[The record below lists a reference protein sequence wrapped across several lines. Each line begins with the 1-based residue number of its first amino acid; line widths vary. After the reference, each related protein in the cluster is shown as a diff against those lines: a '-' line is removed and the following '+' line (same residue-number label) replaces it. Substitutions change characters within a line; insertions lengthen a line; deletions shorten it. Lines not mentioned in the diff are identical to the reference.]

1 MSYVDSVLQPGE
13 TVTFRGDIHWKVY
26 LPGLALLVIGI
37 IWLVEMPRNTTGGIW
52 RELVSVIIF
61 APALGLLFWAW
72 FQRWTTEVAV
82 TTKQV
87 IFMQGYIRRHT
98 FEMSLDKVESVEVS
112 QTIMGRILNY
122 GDILV
127 RGTGDTHEPFKSIGA
142 PLDFRN
148 HVTAG

>member
-82 TTKQV
+82 SSNKSSSC
-87 IFMQGYIRRHT
+87 RD
-98 FEMSLDKVESVEVS
+98 SSA
-112 QTIMGRILNY
+112 
-122 GDILV
+122 
-127 RGTGDTHEPFKSIGA
+127 GTRSK
-142 PLDFRN
+142 
-148 HVTAG
+148 